1 MRHQTFA
8 LNQTANPL
16 NTGVLSIIL
25 FPKPSKV
32 AGVEHVLQVS
42 AEEAKTQQQD
52 SSQLRTPSSQG
63 LDFSSVEEDEALC
76 LYVHGLLRV
85 VTDTENVKVECH
97 HPLPNSANEKCV
109 PEVLPRYVSQTFLK
123 EC

>member
-16 NTGVLSIIL
+16 HAGVLPIIL

-42 AEEAKTQQQD
+42 AE
-52 SSQLRTPSSQG
+52 
-63 LDFSSVEEDEALC
+63 
-76 LYVHGLLRV
+76 
-85 VTDTENVKVECH
+85 
-97 HPLPNSANEKCV
+97 
-109 PEVLPRYVSQTFLK
+109 
-123 EC
+123 